1 MQSYSM
7 SFVGDTFAVCGA
19 ILVIFTFPGLEQF
32 EQVVVGTIELQQQN
46 LEQVQLFLELA
57 NFSSFFHSIVLVGL
71 DDFVIVECT
80 GIVGQWT
87 GMGLI
92 LVLVT
97 EPGKL
102 WQAHSGPQTPEES

>member
-57 NFSSFFHSIVLVGL
+57 NSSSFFHSKEQFEQVVVDTIELQQQNREQDQL
-71 DDFVIVECT
+71 CQELANFSSFFR
-80 GIVGQWT
+80 
-87 GMGLI
+87 L
-92 LVLVT
+92 
-97 EPGKL
+97 
-102 WQAHSGPQTPEES
+102 S

>member
-57 NFSSFFHSIVLVGL
+57 NSSSFFHSKEQFEQVAVDTIELQLLILEQYQLFLELEDFSSFFH
-71 DDFVIVECT
+71 
-80 GIVGQWT
+80 
-87 GMGLI
+87 
-92 LVLVT
+92 
-97 EPGKL
+97 
-102 WQAHSGPQTPEES
+102 